1 MPSSGRSCNSGLSTL
16 SSHSH
21 EGEPKGSSGQRL
33 QPKQTRFPRS
43 RVSTEHSRPDR
54 SAEGRS
60 WEDDSTAMLR
70 MKALRKSC
78 MRSWD
83 STRTPAFLQ
92 ASSTESME
100 PRTWS
105 TTPRTTFSTDFRGF
119 RCLFSRLSA
128 IRNMRSA
135 QQAAFERAFATRS
148 CSWQAF
154 KQSMNVGRR
163 RTDQLV
169 RIFLDRRLNQLLDTI
184 HHSSHG
190 AHHFVNARL
199 FLMCLRLRPP
209 GPDRRLRVLSHV
221 LEACVE
227 LHKVTSQSHASP
239 SSCKG
244 QRLILCPQR
253 TLRIEG
259 LRVDMF
265 HVEALATAELL
276 KVPSKRMFRILWI
289 FCTRKGWPRR
299 RF

>member
-1 MPSSGRSCNSGLSTL
+1 MQSVCLPHCVVILRLVEQFLYALVREILQFGPLHVVLPLPRRRA
-16 SSHSH
+16 
-21 EGEPKGSSGQRL
+21 EGFIWPTIL
-33 QPKQTRFPRS
+33 QPKHTRFPRS

-54 SAEGRS
+54 SAEGRG
-60 WEDDSTAMLR
+60 WEYDSTAMLR

-83 STRTPAFLQ
+83 STHTPAFLQ

-119 RCLFSRLSA
+119 RCPFSRLSA

-135 QQAAFERAFATRS
+135 QPAAFERAFATRS

-221 LEACVE
+221 LETCVE
-227 LHKVTSQSHASP
+227 LHRITSQSHASP
-239 SSCKG
+239 SSCEG
-244 QRLILCPQR
+244 QRLLLCPQH
-253 TLRIEG
+253 TLRVEG
-259 LRVDMF
+259 PARRHVPGRGSLQLR
-265 HVEALATAELL
+265 
-276 KVPSKRMFRILWI
+276 SS
-289 FCTRKGWPRR
+289 
-299 RF
+299 